1 MEFLVDTPAILFIT
15 QIIYV
20 FISCLKLLEIKIT
33 NASPSGEE
41 RMHQLSFD
49 SQNDKLSR
57 FPPSWYYS

>member
-1 MEFLVDTPAILFIT
+1 MEFLVHTPEILFIT
-15 QIIYV
+15 PIICV
-20 FISCLKLLEIKIT
+20 FISFLKLLEIKIT